1 MRCRFSV
8 EAGFSLSDDA
18 IMIDQAT
25 LLAQLRALI
34 GECVAVH
41 GEPFQVIEILSDGPT
56 VVLQSL
62 AEDTV
67 IQANAQ
73 GEASRRVPRI
83 VEVSAWLGGED
94 VLDPRVAGWLQNSP
108 Q

>member
-1 MRCRFSV
+1 
-8 EAGFSLSDDA
+8 
-18 IMIDQAT
+18 MIDKPD
-25 LLAQLRALI
+25 LLMQLRQLI
-34 GECVAVH
+34 GRCVTLH
-41 GEPFQVIEILSDGPT
+41 GESFQVIEILPEGPV

-83 VEVSAWLGGED
+83 VEVPAWLGGAD
-94 VLDPRVAGWLQNSP
+94 LLDPRVDEWLHEPAG
-108 Q
+108 